1 MRNKNH
7 ILERGETMLDASHIK
22 TGVKVATWK
31 EAVRAAG
38 QILVEAGSCTQ
49 EYIDAMIAAVCEL
62 GPYIVITPHVALAHA
77 RPSSEVIQADMS
89 LVVLD
94 EAVEFGSA
102 ANDPVKLVFAFCATD
117 NESHLEQLGKLA
129 ANLTPETINKLSAAN
144 DTADVIKIL
153 N

>member
-1 MRNKNH
+1 
-7 ILERGETMLDASHIK
+7 MLNSSHIK
-22 TGVKVATWK
+22 TNIKASDWR
-31 EAVRAAG
+31 EAIRAAG
-38 QILVEAGSCTQ
+38 EILVEVGSCETT
-49 EYIDAMIAAVCEL
+49 YIDTMINAVEEL

-77 RPSSEVIQADMS
+77 RPSADIKKADMS

-117 NESHLEQLGKLA
+117 NESHLELLGSLANKL
-129 ANLTPETINKLSAAN
+129 NPETINELLDAKSV
-144 DTADVIKIL
+144 DDVLAIL